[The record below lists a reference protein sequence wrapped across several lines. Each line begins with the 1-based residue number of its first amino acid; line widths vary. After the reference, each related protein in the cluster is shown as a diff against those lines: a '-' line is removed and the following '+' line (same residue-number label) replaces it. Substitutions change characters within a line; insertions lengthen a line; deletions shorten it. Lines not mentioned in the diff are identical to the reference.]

1 MNTLYINQIYGLF
14 EDDKPLTDNKLFVNS
29 YLKYTFICDN
39 NNKNENRKY
48 NYEYKLWNKES
59 CEELLKKY
67 PEFNYYYD
75 VRFKV
80 MRVDIMRFIILYEY
94 PGIYSD
100 MDIIPCIYDLDFI
113 FDNYNNLYLCD
124 YVNKKNNIYD
134 IEIIG
139 TAKKNNKLL
148 YDYLRYIPSQIE
160 EKNNIEIYKSWKM
173 RYVFYTSGPRAFN
186 KFLKQ
191 YFYSN
196 NIISLNTIL
205 FDKGI
210 TNDAI
215 PYDIVM
221 EYYQIKFYSFHSQSY
236 KEEIHE
242 GKIVCTKYNNKKSEK
257 KI

>member
-1 MNTLYINQIYGLF
+1 
-14 EDDKPLTDNKLFVNS
+14 
-29 YLKYTFICDN
+29 
-39 NNKNENRKY
+39 
-48 NYEYKLWNKES
+48 
-59 CEELLKKY
+59 
-67 PEFNYYYD
+67 
-75 VRFKV
+75 
-80 MRVDIMRFIILYEY
+80 
-94 PGIYSD
+94 
-100 MDIIPCIYDLDFI
+100 
-113 FDNYNNLYLCD
+113 
-124 YVNKKNNIYD
+124 
-134 IEIIG
+134 
-139 TAKKNNKLL
+139 
-148 YDYLRYIPSQIE
+148 
-160 EKNNIEIYKSWKM
+160 M

-242 GKIVCTKYNNKKSEK
+242 GKIVCTKYNNKKSIPIVYYSILK
-257 KI
+257 YILIIITIKLYIVYP